1 MKTIYLTILLLSI
14 FTSSTYARKSSSKT
28 VNAKASFAR
37 CGAWHDTL
45 GRNGSVIGRW
55 RDCGSYYQI
64 QTYNHK

>member
-1 MKTIYLTILLLSI
+1 MKTIYLTILLIII
-14 FTSSTYARKSSSKT
+14 FTSSTYERKYISKT
-28 VNAKASFAR
+28 LNAKASFAR
-37 CGAWHDTL
+37 CGAWLDTL